1 LQSSL
6 SVIGPSAPGLAV
18 HQQRGL
24 ELEPG
29 LATSWRV
36 VDPLAWEFEL
46 RQGVRFH
53 DGTPLTAEDVAFS
66 IDRAR
71 DEDSELNLLL
81 DSVARVEVVDPGTVC
96 RAQCEKPYGDRGCAA
111 YSS

>member
-1 LQSSL
+1 VLAR
-6 SVIGPSAPGLAV
+6 IFSAIASN
-18 HQQRGL
+18 
-24 ELEPG
+24 
-29 LATSWRV
+29 ADSWVPPRTPPIHI
-36 VDPLAWEFEL
+36 DPLTWNFEL

-71 DEDSELNLLL
+71 DEDSELNFLL